1 MGACFSDCYYAYFAS
16 DYETIPEEVSEWNKM
31 PTSPASSTGFG
42 YQSDG
47 TVPSNRSSDNALPHS
62 FLSSYIMGELIGVGT
77 TAEVFRVAYKQ
88 ADGSPDHQRP
98 LVCKV
103 IDKRGITYSIEENDP
118 SPALQQLWRE
128 VEILKRIRHPNIVA
142 YYDYMETKDRLYI
155 ITERLEGGELFDYIS
170 NNGPLTED
178 LACQILYGV
187 FSAVAYLHERGVVH
201 RDIKAENLIFFRDS
215 YNQVSLK
222 LIDFGFS
229 TIVDRQ
235 AAGTFLGT
243 GGYIAP
249 EIRQNKDYTTSVDMW
264 SLGVLL
270 YCSLSARLPFGIS
283 LDTLPDEIDACR
295 QTFDLQ
301 FPQKLFG
308 RVSAPCIRLI
318 TQLLEVDPARRLSA
332 SEALHHPWVSDV
344 ALGCASCGFMYCLF
358 FKQWMVLWTAV
369 FGCEALDGYHKQALV
384 TKIHGTLLVLT

>member
-1 MGACFSDCYYAYFAS
+1 
-16 DYETIPEEVSEWNKM
+16 
-31 PTSPASSTGFG
+31 
-42 YQSDG
+42 
-47 TVPSNRSSDNALPHS
+47 
-62 FLSSYIMGELIGVGT
+62 MGELIGVGT

-344 ALGCASCGFMYCLF
+344 GMAVCRVDSCTAC
-358 FKQWMVLWTAV
+358 FKQ
-369 FGCEALDGYHKQALV
+369 
-384 TKIHGTLLVLT
+384 